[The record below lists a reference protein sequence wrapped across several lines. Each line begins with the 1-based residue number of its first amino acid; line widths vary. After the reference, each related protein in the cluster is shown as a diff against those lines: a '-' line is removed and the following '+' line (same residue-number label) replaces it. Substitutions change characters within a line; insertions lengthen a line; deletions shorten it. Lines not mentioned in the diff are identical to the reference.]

1 MTRLRQYAGLL
12 AVLLLAAPALA
23 QKVGTSSFQFLK
35 VMPVARATA
44 LGDAYATLASGAE
57 AIFWNPA
64 GMASVEGH
72 DLSTTLT
79 LWIFDTKQSA
89 LSYAASLGDWGT
101 VGAQVQFVDYGKIE
115 ETRVDQLQ
123 FVGSGGDRRYN
134 PGLTGSTFSPS
145 AYVVGLSYA
154 RRFTERFS
162 MGARMRG
169 AGGGRPKPSPGGF
182 AAGAG
187 SPTWLVVVSAAR
199 RGDRR
204 RRPPA

>member
-44 LGDAYATLASGAE
+44 LGDAYSTLASGAE

-64 GMASVEGH
+64 GMALVEGH

-145 AYVVGLSYA
+145 ITS
-154 RRFTERFS
+154 S
-162 MGARMRG
+162 
-169 AGGGRPKPSPGGF
+169 GR
-182 AAGAG
+182 
-187 SPTWLVVVSAAR
+187 LVVKPCSQCCSTKRAS
-199 RGDRR
+199 GRR
-204 RRPPA
+204 RMWPWSIRSLSHTPSHNVSNLLQRVTQ